1 MGCCL
6 GVLLLAG
13 APRLAL
19 FVWWLFDPARV
30 TGPFDSWGAIIGGL
44 AIPNWFWALLGFF
57 ILPWLT
63 IAYVFVSPGGIVGFD
78 WVILFIALLLDLS
91 AHGGGGREYYRRRA
105 VA

>member
-30 TGPFDSWGAIIGGL
+30 TGTFDWTL
-44 AIPNWFWALLGFF
+44 AVAGWTVPVWVWPLLGFL
-57 ILPWLT
+57 IVPWLT
-63 IAYVFVSPGGIVGFD
+63 IAYVFVSPGGVGGLD
-78 WVILFIALLLDLS
+78 WVVLFIALLLDFS
-91 AHGGGGREYYRRRA
+91 THGGGGREYHRRRS